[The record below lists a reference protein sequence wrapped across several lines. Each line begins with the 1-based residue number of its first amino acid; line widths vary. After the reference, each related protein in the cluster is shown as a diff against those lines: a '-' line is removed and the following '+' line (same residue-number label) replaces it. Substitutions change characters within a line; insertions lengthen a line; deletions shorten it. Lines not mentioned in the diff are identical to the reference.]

1 MYNLLTIF
9 SQVITDPTAIADTAG
24 VLLDENGNPIAS
36 TETIS
41 VLDLIV
47 QGGWYIML
55 PLAILSV
62 MAIYIFIERYFAI
75 KKASVVEKELVHKI
89 KDYIH
94 TGRLDTASQ
103 LCASTDTP
111 QARMLGKGI
120 LRVGKPMKDINAAI
134 ENVAK
139 LEVFK
144 LEKNLSTLATIA
156 GAAPMIGFLG
166 TVIGMI
172 VTFHEMKISDKGV
185 EISELS
191 GGIMQAM
198 VTTVAGLVI
207 GIIAYV
213 AYNVLV
219 AYVDKVVNKLEE
231 SAIAFMDLLDEPGK

>member
-1 MYNLLTIF
+1 MLINFI
-9 SQVITDPTAIADTAG
+9 QIPTEVDTAG
-24 VLLDENGNPIAS
+24 VALGPDGEPIS

-41 VLDLIV
+41 VLDLII
-47 QGGWYIML
+47 QGGWYIMI

-75 KKASVVEKELVHKI
+75 KKASVVEKGLVDKI

-94 TGRLDTASQ
+94 SGRVSAAKD
-103 LCASTDTP
+103 LCDNTNTP
-111 QARMLGKGI
+111 QSRMLGKGLTKI
-120 LRVGKPMKDINAAI
+120 GKPLKDINAAV

-139 LEVFK
+139 LEVYS

-185 EISELS
+185 EIAELS

-207 GIIAYV
+207 GIIAFV
-213 AYNVLV
+213 AYNSLV

-231 SAIAFMDLLDEPGK
+231 SAIDFIDLLDEPGK